1 MAAATAQDL
10 DLSCLESLNADS
22 NWTAWANC
30 LASLTKQG
38 IALGLSAAQAQQLAR
53 DQVEG
58 RAADAGG
65 EDEASVALAWSEG
78 STFGLP
84 NILWLIAAVAVAGR
98 LLRFW

>member
-78 STFGLP
+78 EILGVP
-84 NILWLIAAVAVAGR
+84 KILWLLAAVGLGGR
-98 LLRFW
+98 LLRLW